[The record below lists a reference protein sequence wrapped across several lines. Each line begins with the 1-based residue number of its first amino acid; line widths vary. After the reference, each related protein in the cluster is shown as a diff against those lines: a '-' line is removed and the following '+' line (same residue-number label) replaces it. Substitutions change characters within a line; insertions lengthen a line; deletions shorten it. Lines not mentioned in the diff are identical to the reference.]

1 MTIAI
6 RPSWRAR
13 NGRGCRADL
22 GRARRSIFLR
32 RGLDGANQVDC
43 VGEICAIAHYRTR
56 SPPIVVHR
64 KYGFR
69 SARLHFPTRWTVL
82 ACSNSACL
90 RGPRREPVFLFASAR
105 GGFDAHGML
114 RSSSL
119 AHLRWW
125 RGGHWKRFASI
136 CPLALTSIPS
146 GTPVCLRT
154 CSPPLVALGCGTGGT
169 SKNAKFGNRG
179 ARRRAG
185 GLRFFRCGYRTCVCL
200 AGCVPIIHMP
210 AACPRGSS
218 HLDEGGYFV
227 GRPGQPAHKRRRR
240 YRGRDLLASSFL
252 RRRR

>member
-6 RPSWRAR
+6 RPSWRAGTGGVVGLIW
-13 NGRGCRADL
+13 GRGEEVYFRGEDWTGQIRLIAL
-22 GRARRSIFLR
+22 EKLARSRIA
-32 RGLDGANQVDC
+32 GLARPQF
-43 VGEICAIAHYRTR
+43 
-56 SPPIVVHR
+56 VVQR

-82 ACSNSACL
+82 ACPNSACL

-125 RGGHWKRFASI
+125 RGSHWKRFASI
-136 CPLALTSIPS
+136 YPLALTSIPS

-185 GLRFFRCGYRTCVCL
+185 WLRFFRC
-200 AGCVPIIHMP
+200 
-210 AACPRGSS
+210 
-218 HLDEGGYFV
+218 
-227 GRPGQPAHKRRRR
+227 
-240 YRGRDLLASSFL
+240 
-252 RRRR
+252 